1 MTTFT
6 TEDREK
12 AEQLKNILDGEKVN
26 TDDTTGYEESTHEK
40 QQEWAKNRNDPWD
53 EWKANKDIV

>member
-12 AEQLKNILDGEKVN
+12 AERLKNILDGEKIV
-26 TDDTTGYEESTHEK
+26 TDDKGYEESTLEK
-40 QQEWAKNRNDPWD
+40 QQEFAKKRNYEWD
-53 EWKANKDIV
+53 QWKPIK